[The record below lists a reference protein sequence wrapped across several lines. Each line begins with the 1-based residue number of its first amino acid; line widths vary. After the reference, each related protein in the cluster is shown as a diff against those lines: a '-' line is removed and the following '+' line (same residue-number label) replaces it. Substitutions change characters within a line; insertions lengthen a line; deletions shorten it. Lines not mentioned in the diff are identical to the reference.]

1 MSIDL
6 EKFDWG
12 KSNEW
17 FVRTIKKEFFNSDKN
32 VYETVFE
39 VEENDVVMDIGASIG
54 PWSYQLKDRNVEHLY
69 VIEPSKTQSITLLK
83 NIDGIP
89 YTYIPNVISDND
101 LVITESFG
109 DSTNHEIVKAKT
121 FMQIIEENNIEKID
135 FLKTD
140 CEGGEY
146 EVFKVENIC
155 WLKENMKKCAGEWHL
170 SSPKSKKQ
178 FREFRDVFLRIFPNH
193 KVYSVDGIDIKWDLW
208 NEHFIEFYNEVII
221 HIDNR

>member
-1 MSIDL
+1 MSVDL

-17 FVRTIKKEFFNSDKN
+17 FVRTIKEEFFNSDKN

-101 LVITESFG
+101 LVIAESFG

-146 EVFKVENIC
+146 GVFKVENIC

-170 SSPKSKKQ
+170 NSPKSKKQ

-193 KVYSVDGIDIKWDLW
+193 KVYSIDGIDIKWDLW